1 MATDQLLELEAEI
14 RSTARRLLLSLA
26 PISLVALAGLFH

>member
-14 RSTARRLLLSLA
+14 RAAARRLALSLA
-26 PISLVALAGLFH
+26 PIALVALAVLL

>member
-14 RSTARRLLLSLA
+14 RAAARRLAFALA
-26 PISLVALAGLFH
+26 PISLVALAAVLV